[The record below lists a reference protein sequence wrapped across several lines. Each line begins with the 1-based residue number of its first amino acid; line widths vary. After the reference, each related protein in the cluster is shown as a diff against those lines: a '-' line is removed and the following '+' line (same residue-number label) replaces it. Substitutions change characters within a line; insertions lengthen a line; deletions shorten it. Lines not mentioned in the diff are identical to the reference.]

1 MAKQE
6 YTIGDHNQKSQ
17 HDLDLDVMGWGPVK
31 KRIILVQ
38 Q

>member
-17 HDLDLDVMGWGPVK
+17 HAPGPGLDDMDGA
-31 KRIILVQ
+31 R
-38 Q
+38 